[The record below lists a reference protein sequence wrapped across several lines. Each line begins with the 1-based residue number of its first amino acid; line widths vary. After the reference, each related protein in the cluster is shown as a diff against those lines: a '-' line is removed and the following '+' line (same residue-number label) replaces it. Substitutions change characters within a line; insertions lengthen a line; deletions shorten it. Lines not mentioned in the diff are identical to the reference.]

1 MIRFKREVLAH
12 SYHQGMET
20 QYMTIPTTNIR
31 LTFTFTK
38 NLDNIEIQA
47 ATNQRVHQLHR
58 MGAVR
63 GREQLEDLMVQTG
76 IDRWI
81 DFSGESG
88 TIGSVAQAIA
98 ATPKEIIDWLERNFQ
113 KEDGLE
119 LEILDR
125 EDKMP
130 RAERS
135 FTAPESLTVCSSH
148 VTAATGVERL
158 REWFAAKPV

>member
-1 MIRFKREVLAH
+1 
-12 SYHQGMET
+12 
-20 QYMTIPTTNIR
+20 MTIPTTNIR
-31 LTFTFTK
+31 LTFTD

-63 GREQLEDLMVQTG
+63 GREQLKDLMEQTG

-81 DFSGESG
+81 DFSEEPG
-88 TIGSVAQAIA
+88 TFGLVPQAKA
-98 ATPKEIIDWLERNFQ
+98 ATPKRIIDYLEGNFQ
-113 KEDGLE
+113 KEDALP

-125 EDKMP
+125 GHEMSLAD
-130 RAERS
+130 RS
-135 FTAPESLTVCSSH
+135 FTAGKSLTVCSSC
-148 VTAATGVERL
+148 VTAAAGVERL

>member
-1 MIRFKREVLAH
+1 
-12 SYHQGMET
+12 
-20 QYMTIPTTNIR
+20 MTIPIENFRAIFIFVDK
-31 LTFTFTK
+31 LSHV
-38 NLDNIEIQA
+38 EIQV
-47 ATNQRVHQLHR
+47 ATNQRVHQIHP

-63 GREQLEDLMVQTG
+63 GREQLLDLMEQTG

-88 TIGSVAQAIA
+88 TIGPVAQAIE

-135 FTAPESLTVCSSH
+135 FRAPESLTVCSSC
-148 VTAATGVERL
+148 VTATAGVERL
-158 REWFAAKPV
+158 QEWFAAKPV